1 MTKDGRKSSC
11 LILDRKSHIWAKWRV
26 KKKGHIRSKQRASRL
41 EFKTLIPIFQVIQFS
56 SDSTTIMSST
66 SNLCN
71 LCGLSF
77 REEWQLRNHTQKIH
91 DDQILKCNICEEEV
105 IGKYRLAS
113 HKNKHKQQA
122 CSLCFKLVPTN
133 SYTAHRTKCDAQV
146 LFCDHCPYQT
156 PKTAL
161 LKKHQK
167 SMHEEKEP
175 KSKNALDKILHVCPH
190 CNFNI

>member
-1 MTKDGRKSSC
+1 M
-11 LILDRKSHIWAKWRV
+11 
-26 KKKGHIRSKQRASRL
+26 
-41 EFKTLIPIFQVIQFS
+41 
-56 SDSTTIMSST
+56 STSST

-91 DDQILKCNICEEEV
+91 DDQILKCNICKEEV

-113 HKNKHKQQA
+113 HKNKHRQKA
-122 CSLCFKLVPTN
+122 CSICFKLVPTN

-175 KSKNALDKILHVCPH
+175 KSKKALDKILHVCPH
-190 CNFNI
+190 CKKSFKMKKHLAGPRSPGSWPTSGWPSCSAPTPGATSSRTQSAARPSTWLPRC

>member
-1 MTKDGRKSSC
+1 M
-11 LILDRKSHIWAKWRV
+11 
-26 KKKGHIRSKQRASRL
+26 
-41 EFKTLIPIFQVIQFS
+41 
-56 SDSTTIMSST
+56 STSST

-77 REEWQLRNHTQKIH
+77 REEWQLRNHTQKIQ

-113 HKNKHKQQA
+113 HTNKHRQKA
-122 CSLCFKLVPTN
+122 CNICFKLVPTS
-133 SYTAHRTKCDAQV
+133 SYTAHRTKCNAQV

-167 SMHEEKEP
+167 SMHEKKPRQFNSHAEEP
-175 KSKNALDKILHVCPH
+175 QV
-190 CNFNI
+190 NFNI